1 MPLKSNIASCILKT
15 YILYL
20 LVMAYNGWSVGRRYG
35 IAGCKLTK
43 TGKKEENKKEHRQTS
58 DDQVGLS
65 GLSLIK
71 TLKKNGL

>member
-1 MPLKSNIASCILKT
+1 
-15 YILYL
+15 
-20 LVMAYNGWSVGRRYG
+20 MAYYGWSVGRRYG
-35 IAGCKLTK
+35 IAGCRLTK